1 MNGNNFDRLEFIQN
15 ERNFKELGQSDNV
28 LKDREPRQAWKPPLL
43 LKIIA
48 LVLAVALVVV
58 LAFSI
63 FVHPIDKLKLALA
76 LGKNCEINMV
86 AYGAFDKE
94 EIIIKVDKN
103 YFSMKIV
110 GSQDEEYYLVKGDT
124 VYKYEQDKNGEWEK
138 VLFDEDLLEDGLD
151 FEVLFD
157 RRNYERVK
165 GWGSVWRL
173 KEGVAFG
180 DYDTV
185 EFCREKGKYKINATD
200 AYSIGNTTY
209 YMRLTI
215 TIGNIGKTE
224 VTLPWTE

>member
-28 LKDREPRQAWKPPLL
+28 LKDREPRQDWKPPLL

-48 LVLAVALVVV
+48 IVLAVVLLVV

-138 VLFDEDLLEDGLD
+138 VLFYIDVSKPQEYIVWNGLLTLLPVYVRIKSE
-151 FEVLFD
+151 
-157 RRNYERVK
+157 RRWIK
-165 GWGSVWRL
+165 
-173 KEGVAFG
+173 
-180 DYDTV
+180 
-185 EFCREKGKYKINATD
+185 
-200 AYSIGNTTY
+200 
-209 YMRLTI
+209 
-215 TIGNIGKTE
+215 
-224 VTLPWTE
+224 